1 MRADRKM
8 YTVTIA
14 KGKEAILLKHNPW
27 VFSGAIGKTSP
38 AFTDA
43 GLATVVSEAGL
54 FIAYGWL
61 DMKSHT
67 VLHLLSWD
75 ENVIPD
81 DEWLKKT
88 IAKAVEARK
97 GMVGEDTSAIRLVH
111 GEADFIPGLV
121 VDRYER
127 EARVIISS
135 RYAADHLETIWK
147 TLFDVCDI
155 EHVFISVDRTHAG
168 LEGLRSF
175 TRSIDRNGNEVT
187 PVDQVLFRESGI
199 WYAIDSGIG
208 QKSGFYCD
216 QRDNRN
222 IIERYARGKKVLDV
236 CSFTGAFTLHCL
248 RGGAESVLAVDSSE
262 TVLRHL
268 LYQIHLNEDRESLPP
283 SSRDRV
289 ATMKADV
296 FTFLR
301 QLEEGQADMI
311 ILDPPKLAPSRSHI
325 KEAMKGYKD
334 INRLA
339 MEKIAAGG
347 IVASFS
353 CSGSVSREDFR
364 MAIAWAAADAHVDI
378 QILEQLSAGA
388 DHPVRL
394 SLPETEYLKGFVY
407 RVVK

>member
-27 VFSGAIGKTSP
+27 VFSGAIEKTSP

-127 EARVIISS
+127 EARVIVSS

-155 EHVFISVDRTHAG
+155 EHVFISVGRTHAG

-208 QKSGFYCD
+208 QKSGFYFD
-216 QRDNRN
+216 QRD
-222 IIERYARGKKVLDV
+222 ARAFVARLAAGKRMLNAF
-236 CSFTGAFTLHCL
+236 SYTGGFGVAAALA
-248 RGGAESVLAVDSSE
+248 GAEHVINIDSSAPALKLAAHNME
-262 TVLRHL
+262 RNRIRPDR
-268 LYQIHLNEDRESLPP
+268 YENRES
-283 SSRDRV
+283 
-289 ATMKADV
+289 DV
-296 FTFLR
+296 FAELR
-301 QLEEGQADMI
+301 SLSAEGRKFDLI
-311 ILDPPKLAPSRSHI
+311 VLDPPKFIDSRS
-325 KEAMKGYKD
+325 ALTRGC
-334 INRLA
+334 RA
-339 MEKIAAGG
+339 
-347 IVASFS
+347 
-353 CSGSVSREDFR
+353 
-364 MAIAWAAADAHVDI
+364 
-378 QILEQLSAGA
+378 
-388 DHPVRL
+388 
-394 SLPETEYLKGFVY
+394 
-407 RVVK
+407 

>member
-1 MRADRKM
+1 MTCA
-8 YTVTIA
+8 
-14 KGKEAILLKHNPW
+14 
-27 VFSGAIGKTSP
+27 
-38 AFTDA
+38 
-43 GLATVVSEAGL
+43 
-54 FIAYGWL
+54 
-61 DMKSHT
+61 
-67 VLHLLSWD
+67 
-75 ENVIPD
+75 
-81 DEWLKKT
+81 
-88 IAKAVEARK
+88 
-97 GMVGEDTSAIRLVH
+97 
-111 GEADFIPGLV
+111 
-121 VDRYER
+121 
-127 EARVIISS
+127 
-135 RYAADHLETIWK
+135 
-147 TLFDVCDI
+147 
-155 EHVFISVDRTHAG
+155 
-168 LEGLRSF
+168 
-175 TRSIDRNGNEVT
+175 
-187 PVDQVLFRESGI
+187 
-199 WYAIDSGIG
+199 
-208 QKSGFYCD
+208 
-216 QRDNRN
+216 
-222 IIERYARGKKVLDV
+222 
-236 CSFTGAFTLHCL
+236 
-248 RGGAESVLAVDSSE
+248 GAESVLAVDSSE

-289 ATMKADV
+289 VTMKADV